1 MRSWLEEKGW
11 LQGDFVE
18 PNDVLALKKH
28 FTDIPQDEEIYLIVA
43 SQSCDVC
50 AYIEN
55 EPFIEFSVARKVEKT
70 DGNFEFNK
78 NPRKLHLKVNDNSH
92 TDAIHS
98 ISLELISHEKIK
110 LRKEDIQKEYKEI
123 EPCKYLKLSQNIIQQ
138 YVGWLASRYNRP
150 ALPTEFERRF
160 NNQWNKSK
168 RDKIV
173 EKSNNFLLGVYVDI
187 APDKEIDTNETYRV
201 SLLFLTTPSISNE
214 DMNAIEEL
222 AKKYQECLEAATNI
236 KVVGY
241 DIKSEKQVSIA
252 TFKAYKRF
260 YLDYLSYKHNTET
273 PVL

>member
-123 EPCKYLKLSQNIIQQ
+123 EPCKYLKLSQNTIQQ

-201 SLLFLTTPSISNE
+201 SLLFLTTPRISDE
-214 DMNAIEEL
+214 DKNAIEEL
-222 AKKYQECLEAATNI
+222 ARKYQECLEAVNI
-236 KVVGY
+236 TVVGNE
-241 DIKSEKQVSIA
+241 IKSETQVSIA
-252 TFKAYKRF
+252 TFKAYRRF

>member
-18 PNDVLALKKH
+18 PNDIFALKKY
-28 FTDIPQDEEIYLIVA
+28 FTEIPQDEGVYLIVA

-50 AYIEN
+50 ASVEN
-55 EPFIEFSVARKVEKT
+55 EPFIEFSVARKVEKI
-70 DGNFEFNK
+70 DGNFLFNK
-78 NPRKLHLKVNDNSH
+78 NPRKLHLEANDNYH
-92 TDAIHS
+92 MDAIHP
-98 ISLELISHEKIK
+98 IYLELISHEKIK
-110 LRKEDIQKEYKEI
+110 LRKEDIQKKYQEI
-123 EPCKYLKLSQNIIQQ
+123 EPCKYLKLSQNIVQQ

-160 NNQWNKSK
+160 NSQWNKSK

-173 EKSNNFLLGVYVDI
+173 EKSNEFLLGIYVDI
-187 APDKEIDTNETYRV
+187 SPDKEIEINEKYVV

-222 AKKYQECLEAATNI
+222 AKKYQECLEAANI
-236 KVVGY
+236 TVARK
-241 DIKSEKQVSIA
+241 DIKSENQVSIA
-252 TFKAYKRF
+252 SFKAYKRF

-273 PVL
+273 PI

>member
-18 PNDVLALKKH
+18 PNDIFALKKY
-28 FTDIPQDEEIYLIVA
+28 FTEIPQDEGVYLIVA

-50 AYIEN
+50 ASVEN

-70 DGNFEFNK
+70 DKSLLFNK
-78 NPRKLHLKVNDNSH
+78 NPRKLHLEVNDNSH
-92 TDAIHS
+92 IDAIHS
-98 ISLELISHEKIK
+98 ICLELISHEKIK
-110 LRKEDIQKEYKEI
+110 LKKADIQKEYREI
-123 EPCKYLKLSQNIIQQ
+123 EPCKHLKMPQNTIHQ
-138 YVGWLASRYNRP
+138 YVGWLVSRYNRP

-173 EKSNNFLLGVYVDI
+173 EKSNEFLLGIYVDI
-187 APDKEIDTNETYRV
+187 TPDEEIDINEKYKA
-201 SLLFLTTPSISNE
+201 SLLFLTTPSISDENL
-214 DMNAIEEL
+214 NAIEEL
-222 AKKYQECLEAATNI
+222 ARKYQEYLEAADIT
-236 KVVGY
+236 VVGY

-252 TFKAYKRF
+252 TFKAYRRF

-273 PVL
+273 PI